1 MKSTFLTIILC
12 CSYFL
17 CMSQDTILPLQEVV
31 IIGNWAEKN
40 TPISYLNISKKEIE
54 RFNFGQDIPY
64 ILSNTPSLVES
75 SDAGTGIG
83 YTNIKIRGID
93 QTRINITLNGVT
105 MNDPESHQVFWVNL
119 PDLSS
124 STEQIQ
130 IQRGVG
136 TSTNG
141 TGAFGASIN
150 LNTSKINMKPYSN
163 INVGLGSFKTKT
175 ANISFGTGLID
186 HKFGVD
192 GRISKIVSDGYI
204 DRAKVNLSSYYL
216 SSYYLWKKS
225 SLRLNIIN
233 GKEITYQAWNGVPI
247 NYQNDPILRRYN
259 SSGTEKSGEPYQNEI
274 DNYGQTHLQLIHKQE
289 FNNNL
294 YQNITLHYT
303 KGGGYF
309 EQYKANQ
316 QLNDYGLEHVILN
329 SDTIR
334 STDLIRDRWLDNDYY
349 GIVYDIH
356 YQLNKSNFTI
366 GAAANEYYGK
376 HFGKI
381 IWAQFASNSNNFDN
395 YYNWRGKKDDINIYF
410 KSLTNFNSINFFTDF
425 QYRFVKYSYN
435 GYLDLYNTIL
445 NTQNYHFF
453 NPKIGYTWNI
463 NNNSSQYL
471 LLAIQQKEPN
481 RDDFTQRSLSNLP
494 KPETLFDIEI
504 GYKKDN
510 HKNLNYSCNGYFMYY
525 FNQLINTGKLNDVGA
540 AIRENVP
547 KSYRLGLELNANYAF
562 NSFFKLNGNLNI
574 SKNIIKNYNSIVYD
588 WSTNEI
594 ISQDLKNT
602 NIAYSPNVVGNID
615 LIYNAITTQ
624 KHLLNFSLIGKFVGK
639 QYLDNTSNKYSE
651 LPAYYYMNA
660 QINYEIKNTFCP
672 SLKISLLINNITN
685 NKYSSNGWIY
695 RFRSAGE
702 TLSPSND
709 PYLSVEGNNFYNQT
723 GLFPQA
729 NINFLSKLTIAF

>member
-17 CMSQDTILPLQEVV
+17 SMSQDTILPLQEVV

-136 TSTNG
+136 ISTNG

-163 INVGLGSFKTKT
+163 INVGIGSFNTKI

-289 FNNNL
+289 FNNNM

-316 QLNDYGLEHVILN
+316 QLNDYGLKHVILN

-395 YYNWRGKKDDINIYF
+395 YYNWRGKKM
-410 KSLTNFNSINFFTDF
+410 T
-425 QYRFVKYSYN
+425 
-435 GYLDLYNTIL
+435 
-445 NTQNYHFF
+445 
-453 NPKIGYTWNI
+453 
-463 NNNSSQYL
+463 
-471 LLAIQQKEPN
+471 
-481 RDDFTQRSLSNLP
+481 
-494 KPETLFDIEI
+494 
-504 GYKKDN
+504 
-510 HKNLNYSCNGYFMYY
+510 
-525 FNQLINTGKLNDVGA
+525 
-540 AIRENVP
+540 
-547 KSYRLGLELNANYAF
+547 
-562 NSFFKLNGNLNI
+562 
-574 SKNIIKNYNSIVYD
+574 
-588 WSTNEI
+588 
-594 ISQDLKNT
+594 
-602 NIAYSPNVVGNID
+602 
-615 LIYNAITTQ
+615 
-624 KHLLNFSLIGKFVGK
+624 
-639 QYLDNTSNKYSE
+639 
-651 LPAYYYMNA
+651 
-660 QINYEIKNTFCP
+660 
-672 SLKISLLINNITN
+672 
-685 NKYSSNGWIY
+685 
-695 RFRSAGE
+695 
-702 TLSPSND
+702 
-709 PYLSVEGNNFYNQT
+709 
-723 GLFPQA
+723 
-729 NINFLSKLTIAF
+729 